1 MHVHTPA
8 LGLELHVV
16 HAPAVKE
23 NNKYP
28 LELQHHS
35 NNNKSF
41 NSCEKHKSQC
51 LIQAVT
57 ASSYMQK
64 LSITISMIQSPYS
77 EANSSSG
84 PKEICHAFME
94 PKGLLY

>member
-28 LELQHHS
+28 LELQHHT
-35 NNNKSF
+35 NNNRSF

-51 LIQAVT
+51 LIQAGT
-57 ASSYMQK
+57 AS
-64 LSITISMIQSPYS
+64 ISMIQSPYS

-84 PKEICHAFME
+84 PKEICHGFME